1 MSFDEQLDV
10 YLRARF
16 TLIVV
21 VTPEEERALQT
32 IKAVCDRTK
41 RPCLMW
47 DMADNFQWLG
57 AAAGSAPSAKD
68 PLVALEHIDKA
79 GDDGL
84 YVLKDFHECW
94 SNPQVKR
101 KLRSVAQRLKFTK
114 KSILVT
120 CPAHKI
126 PEEFKDEAVVV
137 DFPHPSVAELE
148 GVFNRIAR
156 APGVKLNL
164 TKLGRDKLVQA
175 ALGLTAAQA
184 YRVFAR
190 AIVTDGVLD
199 DRDIRLVTEEKKQI
213 IRESEALEFYEVTET
228 PDDVGG
234 LGVLKEWLRLRERAF
249 TQEAR
254 EYGLPSP
261 KGIALLGIP
270 GTGKS
275 LTAKM
280 IGGLWRLP
288 LLRLDVGSLFGS
300 LVGESEERARRA
312 LHVAG
317 MMAPCVVWIDEMEK
331 ALAHG
336 GQDAGTSTRVFGSI
350 LTWMQEKKA
359 PVFVVATA
367 NDISTLPPEL
377 LRKGRFDEIF
387 FLDLPTVAERREIF
401 AVHLRKRNRLPQ
413 DYDIVRLAQES
424 DGYVGAE
431 IEQAIIDAMYVG
443 FNSGREFTTEDISA
457 ALKRQVPLSVSQ
469 RETIDGLRDWLEA
482 GRAQSASLPEDETP
496 PAAANSPQE

>member
-1 MSFDEQLDV
+1 MSFEQQLDV
-10 YLRARF
+10 YMRARV
-16 TLIVV
+16 TLIVL

-32 IKAVCDRTK
+32 IKAVCERTK

-47 DMADNFQWLG
+47 DLADNFQWLG
-57 AAAGSAPSAKD
+57 PAGGSAPTAKD
-68 PLVALEHIDKA
+68 AVAALEHIDKA
-79 GDDGL
+79 GDEAL

-94 SNPQVKR
+94 SNSQVKR
-101 KLRSVAQRLKFTK
+101 KLRSVSQRLKFTK

-137 DFPHPSVAELE
+137 DFPHPSVSELDA
-148 GVFNRIAR
+148 VFNRIAR

-164 TKLGRDKLVQA
+164 TKLGREKLVQA

-213 IRESEALEFYEVTET
+213 IRESEALEFYELTET

-254 EYGLPSP
+254 DYGLPSP
-261 KGIALLGIP
+261 KGIALIGIP

-317 MMAPCVVWIDEMEK
+317 MMAPCVLWIDEMEK

-367 NDISTLPPEL
+367 NDIATLPPEL

-387 FLDLPTVAERREIF
+387 FLDLPTVEERREIF

-413 DYDIVRLAQES
+413 DFDAARLAQES

-457 ALKRQVPLSVSQ
+457 AIKRQVPLSVSQ
-469 RETIDGLRDWLEA
+469 RETIDALRDWLQA
-482 GRAQSASLPEDETP
+482 GRAQSASLPEAHTAGE
-496 PAAANSPQE
+496 

>member
-1 MSFDEQLDV
+1 MNFEQQLDI

-16 TLIVV
+16 TLIVL
-21 VTPEEERALQT
+21 VTPEEERALLS
-32 IKAVCDRTK
+32 IKAVCERRQ
-41 RPCLMW
+41 RPCLTW
-47 DMADNFQWLG
+47 DVADNFQLLTG
-57 AAAGSAPSAKD
+57 EVGPVPSAKS
-68 PLVALEHIDKA
+68 PLGALEEIDKSVDEA
-79 GDDGL
+79 L
-84 YVLKDFHECW
+84 FLLKDFHECW
-94 SNPQVKR
+94 ADPQTKR
-101 KLRSVAQRLKFTK
+101 KLRNVAQRIKRSK
-114 KSILVT
+114 KSILIT
-120 CPAHKI
+120 CPSHKV
-126 PEEFKDEAVVV
+126 PPEFKDEAVLI
-137 DFPHPSVAELE
+137 DYLPPTATELE
-148 GVFNRIAR
+148 AVLNQFTR
-156 APGVKLNL
+156 AGVKVNL
-164 TKLGRDKLVQA
+164 TKLGHEKLVQA

-184 YRVFAR
+184 HRVFAR
-190 AIVTDGVLD
+190 AIVTHGVLD
-199 DRDIRLVTEEKKQI
+199 DRDIPLVTEEKKQI
-213 IRESEALEFYEVTET
+213 IRESEALEFYERTET

-254 EYGLPSP
+254 DYGLPAP
-261 KGIALLGIP
+261 KGVALIGIP

-300 LVGESEERARRA
+300 LVGESEERTRRA
-312 LHVAG
+312 LQLAETV
-317 MMAPCVVWIDEMEK
+317 APCIVWVDEMEK

-359 PVFVVATA
+359 PCFVVATA
-367 NDISTLPPEL
+367 NDIATLPPEL

-387 FLDLPTVAERREIF
+387 FLDLPTLDERKEIF
-401 AVHLRKRNRLPQ
+401 GVHLRKRRRLPP
-413 DYDIVRLAQES
+413 DFDTARLAQES

-443 FNSGREFTTEDISA
+443 FNAGREFTTEDVSA

-469 RETIDGLRDWLEA
+469 RETIDALREWLQA
-482 GRAQSASLPEDETP
+482 GRAQSASLPDVDRAE
-496 PAAANSPQE
+496 A